1 MGIWDLEHLQIHVH
15 GVIHTIRLM
24 GVEDKFIEA
33 TEAVNI
39 TNLDLDTGHHEGNLE
54 ERVQVEGGR
63 QTLPSN
69 SWDMQGSPKQGLL

>member
-24 GVEDKFIEA
+24 GVEDKFMEA

-39 TNLDLDTGHHEGNLE
+39 TT
-54 ERVQVEGGR
+54 
-63 QTLPSN
+63 
-69 SWDMQGSPKQGLL
+69 